1 MIFQLLSDFIAFTL
15 EMRQFHLFVFLRFL
29 SIQTTVT
36 KRLYVIVDTYAKHR
50 ENPEHQY
57 WYFFQLIYVNITVV
71 N

>member
-15 EMRQFHLFVFLRFL
+15 EMKQFHLFVFLRFL

-36 KRLYVIVDTYAKHR
+36 KRLYVIVDAYAKYR
-50 ENPEHQY
+50 DNPEHQY